1 VAVAW
6 AIHRPDPAKGDERNV
21 HVHLMATTREA
32 TRGPTGWTL
41 GAKRRDL
48 DQKQSLAA
56 FKKDAAA
63 ILDDWAQRTG
73 QPHEQRAAARD
84 ALRGYKQ
91 ADAHLPE
98 PLRRRGTE
106 HLGPALAAMER
117 AGEQT
122 GKGARNQEQRRANAA
137 TIAARR
143 AAADADAAA
152 GRVADRL
159 RAEMGP
165 GPRKPAAQATP
176 GPAPSPQGKAQA
188 AHPGPRRPDDATATP
203 EPGPRTAKAEQ
214 ARTTPPP
221 GPEQQAPQDRH
232 ARRDQR
238 PDPPPQDQ
246 TERHRENGPHA
257 GQQQSPRDDDAPR
270 PGERRRPDLPPI
282 RDLPAYLAWTIRM
295 ECRDNDADRARAQA
309 GRIRALAWAVET
321 LGPKDG
327 ARAYNAAYET
337 AMQRLG
343 VRGTQADRARAA
355 RDAVLAGAIKES
367 GATASAPAPLT
378 AWAEGV
384 LDRAAEIHR
393 RQPFDAFTPWGWYA
407 STARAQGL
415 PGKSR
420 TERETEQ
427 GAARLAALL
436 RMWQDQAARQ
446 DDLEQAP
453 PPWATDDERR
463 RAAEAAAWARVWRFD
478 QRHQRDGPTL

>member
-1 VAVAW
+1 
-6 AIHRPDPAKGDERNV
+6 
-21 HVHLMATTREA
+21 
-32 TRGPTGWTL
+32 
-41 GAKRRDL
+41 
-48 DQKQSLAA
+48 LAA

-98 PLRRRGTE
+98 GLRRRGTE

-122 GKGARNQEQRRANAA
+122 AKGARNQEQRRANAA
-137 TIAARR
+137 TIDARR

-152 GRVADRL
+152 RRVADRL
-159 RAEMGP
+159 RAGPGP
-165 GPRKPAAQATP
+165 GPRKPAAQATSDQAP
-176 GPAPSPQGKAQA
+176 MPKAAPA
-188 AHPGPRRPDDATATP
+188 H
-203 EPGPRTAKAEQ
+203 
-214 ARTTPPP
+214 
-221 GPEQQAPQDRH
+221 PEQQAPQDRH

-238 PDPPPQDQ
+238 PEPPPQDQ

-257 GQQQSPRDDDAPR
+257 GQQQRPRDDDAPR

-321 LGPKDG
+321 LGPKEG
-327 ARAYNAAYET
+327 AAAYRAAYDV

-343 VRGTQADRARAA
+343 IRGPEAARVRAQ
-355 RDAVLAGAIKES
+355 RDAVLSGAIKES
-367 GATASAPAPLT
+367 GATAAAPAPLT
-378 AWAEGV
+378 AWAGAV

-393 RQPFDAFTPWGWYA
+393 RQPLDAFTPWGWHA

-420 TERETEQ
+420 TERETEHA
-427 GAARLAALL
+427 AARLAALL
-436 RMWQDQAARQ
+436 RMWQEQAARQ
-446 DDLEQAP
+446 DDRDAAP
-453 PPWATDDERR
+453 PPCPTDDDRR
-463 RAAEAAAWARVWRFD
+463 RAAEAAAWARVWRFNT
-478 QRHQRDGPTL
+478 RQRDGPSL